1 MRTKLKKLKR
11 IDILQNRRRI
21 SQPILVFTEPLGV
34 ENMRIQVVHVANPG
48 GFTVLSA
55 GLRYPPKTEA

>member
-48 GFTVLSA
+48 GFVALTA
-55 GLRYPPKTEA
+55 